1 MRSDRIV
8 SLDVFRGLTIALM
21 ILVNATGAGA
31 APYTVLA
38 HSAWFGFTLADLVFP
53 SFLFAMGNA
62 LAFVLSRPMT
72 DRQFR
77 KKIFERVVL
86 LFLIGFLMYWYPFVH
101 FTAEGTLA
109 INPLA
114 DTRIMGVLQ
123 RTALTYGLAALFVR
137 RCSVKQIVLIG
148 LGLLIGYWG
157 LLLWGAPE
165 GFAFSKSANLGSR
178 IDVLILGQSHLLT
191 WDNGF
196 EPEGLLGT
204 LPATVNVL
212 AGYLAGRL
220 LQQAPD
226 RCRAALLAAACGLAL
241 AAAGLIWSQWFPLS
255 KKLWTGS
262 FVLLTVG
269 IDLIVLAALVLTFD
283 VKKVVAG
290 REFFSVFG
298 MNPLALYLFSEL
310 LPPSAA
316 LLSPVLGGD
325 PSYWIGVTIYQN
337 LAPGPFGALLC
348 AASYM
353 LLCWVVGYGLYRR
366 NLFVRL

>member
-21 ILVNATGAGA
+21 ILVNAAGAGSP
-31 APYTVLA
+31 PYTALA
-38 HSAWFGFTLADLVFP
+38 HSPWFGFTLADLVFP

-62 LAFVLSRPMT
+62 LAFVLCRPMT

-101 FTAEGTLA
+101 FTAEGTVA
-109 INPLA
+109 VNSLA

-123 RTALTYGLAALFVR
+123 RTALTYGFAAILVR
-137 RCSVKQIVLIG
+137 RYSPKQIVLIG
-148 LGLLIGYWG
+148 LGLLVGYWG
-157 LLLWGAPE
+157 LLLLGAPE
-165 GFAFSKSANLGSR
+165 GCAFSKSVNLGSR

-191 WDNGF
+191 WDDGF

-220 LQQAPD
+220 LQHTPD
-226 RCRAALLAAACGLAL
+226 RCRTTLHASVCGLAL
-241 AAAGLIWSQWFPLS
+241 IAAGLIWSQWFPLS

-269 IDLIVLAALVLTFD
+269 IDLIVLAVLVLLFD
-283 VKKVVAG
+283 VRKIVAG
-290 REFFSVFG
+290 KKFFSVFG

-316 LLSPVLGGD
+316 LLSPLLGED
-325 PSYWIGVTIYQN
+325 PSYWIGVTVYQH

-353 LLCWVVGYGLYRR
+353 LLCWGVGYGLYRR